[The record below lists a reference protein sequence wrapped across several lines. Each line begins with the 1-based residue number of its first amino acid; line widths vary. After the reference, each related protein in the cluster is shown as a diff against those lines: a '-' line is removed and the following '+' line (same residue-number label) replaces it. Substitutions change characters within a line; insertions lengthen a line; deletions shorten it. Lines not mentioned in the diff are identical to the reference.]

1 MKEHNIGELVERF
14 TAAARKHF
22 TASLA
27 GDWRSANREAKVIR
41 KIANHIF
48 DLGEDARKALL
59 AQTDNE
65 DLYVSTLAAAYS
77 LKFSPDKCLAI
88 LTKISKEPGLIGFEA
103 KQALLRWEQG
113 EWMLDK

>member
-1 MKEHNIGELVERF
+1 MKEQSIEKLIERF
-14 TAAARKHF
+14 TTAAKKHF

-27 GDWRSANREAKVIR
+27 GDWRSANKEAKVIR
-41 KIANHIF
+41 KTARQIF

-65 DLYVSTLAAAYS
+65 DLYVSALAAVYS
-77 LKFSPDKCLAI
+77 LKFSPDKSISI
-88 LTKISKEPGLIGFEA
+88 LTKISKEPGLVGFEA